1 MWRKLKIF
9 GVLLA
14 AIVLSLSSTVD
25 AAPNWNTNV
34 IQVTGMGV
42 APPNAISPAHASMMA
57 RRAAISDAYRQLAEV
72 INGVQVDAETT
83 VEKMMLESDTVR
95 TRVSAIIKGAQIVS
109 EGELNGGGYSV
120 TMELPMFGG
129 TSSLADTVIERPT
142 TIEPFPTPAPDYR
155 PPTDY
160 TPPIPD
166 YQPTYSSGNY
176 TGLVVDCRGV
186 GELNPVMSPVIKDAH
201 GQKIYGHKNL
211 DYDRIIREGMASY
224 AYDMNG
230 ASRAGSNPLIVRAMW
245 LDDLNATPVLSM
257 EDADMVLYENDRTH
271 FLDNIAVVFL
281 Y

>member
-1 MWRKLKIF
+1 MWRKLKIL

-14 AIVLSLSSTVD
+14 AIVLSISATAD

-95 TRVSAIIKGAQIVS
+95 TKVSAIIKGAQIVS

-129 TSSLADTVIERPT
+129 TNSLAETVIERPT

-155 PPTDY
+155 
-160 TPPIPD
+160 
-166 YQPTYSSGNY
+166 S
-176 TGLVVDCRGV
+176 
-186 GELNPVMSPVIKDAH
+186 
-201 GQKIYGHKNL
+201 
-211 DYDRIIREGMASY
+211 EGA
-224 AYDMNG
+224 
-230 ASRAGSNPLIVRAMW
+230 
-245 LDDLNATPVLSM
+245 VLM
-257 EDADMVLYENDRTH
+257 Q
-271 FLDNIAVVFL
+271 I
-281 Y
+281 